1 MFQSVVELRGICT
14 NRRGNG
20 NMYLARLFAALI
32 AACLVVP
39 AHAQSSDQQK
49 LGLRV
54 IRYSQRVLCLENVS
68 GGYGFGVAYPVF
80 ERDMRASPQI
90 TYAFALA
97 EPIEREMLAGRDGR
111 VRVFLDRILEVT
123 SPTSSVEFERLMRVC
138 ALGRLLLYAAR
149 AGDPDVRQAKA
160 VFANEIAAAPDTEAL
175 GAVAGQLVTLAAQA
189 GEFGLAIEFANLYA
203 QPRWKAKNRL
213 GPLFYQNAA
222 PGLRLANAQSLID
235 RLIKERSDRQQGD
248 YLGPIWGITD
258 AYQLLQYL
266 PPGALRSGVLG
277 SGWFEDASMKVI
289 FMRDPELATEV
300 ALYVLGEPQA
310 SPATRSVMLKA
321 VRLSLNYMEQRIPDR
336 TYAALAGITRMRST
350 VPQDLR
356 ADLLTKYRTSLDFV
370 MANKQLGAALLTSPE
385 SIKIAMRGFTDPRG
399 RFLEAGEYATAHFLA
414 EAERFEPLTSFLA
427 ARGLA
432 QDQPGSGRDLAAI
445 DDVLMGNPPREEV
458 YWGRLLAA
466 TPTQFVSYSTGP
478 AFHKAMGNDAVRP
491 RSADREAMALALSA
505 EKIVGTRTPIP
516 RIDQVS
522 ATLLPGEAA
531 ISIIVGESY
540 SGIMLFTREGMQ
552 SLKINANSARLESLA
567 RRINRSLNNK
577 TGQFDHQALT
587 QLSSLVLMP
596 TLTKLPDKRQIYWVA
611 DGALASIPPQ
621 ILLASLSPAEQ
632 RYLIMDRAVSVL
644 PSLSSLFWARRIRS
658 ATPNVAF
665 LGVGN
670 PRLSG
675 NYDGSLGIRN
685 TLPATMPAND
695 IVKRF
700 GALPGSGEHLEQ
712 LGGAFSQ
719 PQILTLA
726 NANERALAALS
737 RHYGIIAFATHG
749 INAGDTGY
757 IAESGLILTPDAES
771 DGFLRSSEI
780 ARGKISGRVVLLTAC
795 SSIKGD
801 GMRVNGPL
809 GGLAR
814 AFLANGSGSVVGSNW
829 NVPDKPSYA
838 FSQRL
843 VAALSTGATIGQA
856 HRQSVLA
863 AINENS
869 DPRHWAA
876 FSLAGDAQTT
886 IQ

>member
-1 MFQSVVELRGICT
+1 MQFAKILTVV
-14 NRRGNG
+14 
-20 NMYLARLFAALI
+20 I
-32 AACLVVP
+32 AACLVAPV
-39 AHAQSSDQQK
+39 HSQSNDQHK

-54 IRYSQRVLCLENVS
+54 MRYSQRVLCLENLS
-68 GGYGFGVAYPVF
+68 GGYGFGVAYPVY

-111 VRVFLDRILEVT
+111 VKVFLDRILDVT
-123 SPTSSVEFERLMRVC
+123 SPTSSAEFERLMRVC
-138 ALGRLLLYAAR
+138 ALGRLALYAAR
-149 AGDPDVRQAKA
+149 TGDINASQSKA
-160 VFANEIAAAPDTEAL
+160 ALATEIAAAPDTEAL

-189 GEFGLAIEFANLYA
+189 GEFGLGLEIANLYA
-203 QPRWKAKNRL
+203 QPRWKAKKRL
-213 GPLFYQNAA
+213 GTLFYQNAA
-222 PGLRLANAQSLID
+222 PGLRLAKADSMIE
-235 RLIKERSDRQQGD
+235 RLIKERSDRLQSD

-258 AYQLLQYL
+258 AYQLLQDL
-266 PPGALRSGVLG
+266 PSGAQRNSVLN

-289 FMRDPELATEV
+289 FMREPELATEV

-310 SPATRSVMLKA
+310 SPAIRAVMLKA
-321 VRLSLNYMEQRIPDR
+321 VRLSLNYMEQRVPDR
-336 TYAALAGITRMRST
+336 TYAALAGITRMRNT
-350 VPQDLR
+350 VPQDIR
-356 ADLLTKYRTSLDFV
+356 VDLLTKYRASLDFV
-370 MANKQLGAALLTSPE
+370 MANRELGAALLTSPE
-385 SIKIAMRGFTDPRG
+385 TIKISMRGFTDPRG

-432 QDQPGSGRDLAAI
+432 QGLPDSQRDIAAI
-445 DDVLMGNPPREEV
+445 DDVLTGNPPREEV

-466 TPTQFVSYSTGP
+466 TPAQFVSFPTGP
-478 AFHKAMGNDAVRP
+478 AFHRAVGNDAAKP
-491 RSADREAMALALSA
+491 RSATREAMALALRA
-505 EKIVGTRTPIP
+505 EKIVGTRSPIP
-516 RIDQVS
+516 RIDQIS
-522 ATLLPGEAA
+522 ATLRPEEAA
-531 ISIIVGESY
+531 ISIIVGENY

-552 SLKINANSARLESLA
+552 PLKINANSAQLESLA
-567 RRINRSLNNK
+567 RRINRSLHDQ
-577 TGQFDHQALT
+577 TGAFDDQALT
-587 QLSSLVLMP
+587 ELSALVLLP
-596 TLTKLPDKRQIYWVA
+596 ALTKLENKNQIYWVA

-621 ILLASLSPAEQ
+621 ILLANLSAADR

-644 PSLSSLFWARRIRS
+644 PSLSSLFWARRIKSEAPRM
-658 ATPNVAF
+658 AF
-665 LGVGN
+665 LGIGN

-675 NYDGSLGIRN
+675 SYDGSLGIRN
-685 TLPATMPAND
+685 SLPATMPAHD
-695 IVKRF
+695 LVKRF
-700 GALPGSGEHLEQ
+700 GALPGSGEHLER
-712 LGGAFSQ
+712 LGDAFSQ
-719 PQILTLA
+719 PQLLTLT
-726 NANERALAALS
+726 NANERTLAS
-737 RHYGIIAFATHG
+737 YSGHYGVVAFATHG

-757 IAESGLILTPDAES
+757 ISEAGLILTPDAES

-780 ARGKISGRVVLLTAC
+780 ARGKLSARVVLLTAC

-843 VAALSTGATIGQA
+843 IASLATGATIGQA
-856 HRQSVLA
+856 HRQSVLV
-863 AINENS
+863 AIGENF

-876 FSLAGDAQTT
+876 FSLAGDGQTV